1 MLMPICTRSNP
12 LHKMNRFLVI
22 LKRPLLALLL
32 FLLFQAMAGL
42 VVMFVQMF
50 TGGGN
55 LLDNISNRV
64 FDAQLMGIATFACN
78 VLMALSCL
86 FLFRRSLYLKSS
98 HVPSCTPW
106 KRSLIAIGGCILGA
120 IALDLLGELLAL
132 PNILEEQMIDMCRAP
147 WGVLAIAI
155 GAPLGEEIM
164 FRWGIM
170 GHMLRRNS
178 SVPTA
183 ILVSAVLFGLMH
195 MNPAQVFFAAAM
207 GIMLGI
213 LYWRSGNII
222 WPIIL
227 HVLNNSV
234 ACLQVWL
241 LGDKIKEYSLVET
254 FGGNGMAWSMVA
266 ILSVLC
272 AGILTW
278 YIIGGRQEYMIRA
291 ATNTDNT
298 SQETL

>member
-1 MLMPICTRSNP
+1 MS
-12 LHKMNRFLVI
+12 RFLVI

-32 FLLFQAMAGL
+32 FLLFQALGGVIVL
-42 VVMFVQMF
+42 VVQMV

-55 LLDNISNRV
+55 LLDNVSERL
-64 FDAQLMGIATFACN
+64 FDARLVGIATFACN
-78 VLMALSCL
+78 VLMAVSCL
-86 FLFRRSLYLKSS
+86 FLFRRSLYANSAY
-98 HVPSCTPW
+98 VPSSTRW
-106 KRSLIAIGGCILGA
+106 TRSLVAIGGCILGT
-120 IALDLLGELLAL
+120 IALDLLSELVAL
-132 PNILEEQMIDMCRAP
+132 PNIMEEQMIDMCREP
-147 WGVLAIAI
+147 WGMLAIAV
-155 GAPLGEEIM
+155 GAPLGEEVM

-170 GHMLRRNS
+170 GHMLRRNCS
-178 SVPTA
+178 APIA
-183 ILVSAVLFGLMH
+183 IVVSAVLFGLLH
-195 MNPAQVFFAAAM
+195 MNPAQVFFAGAM

-227 HVLNNSV
+227 HILNNSV

-241 LGDKIKEYSLVET
+241 LGDKVKEYSLVDT
-254 FGGNGMAWSMVA
+254 FGGNGMAWSMIA

-272 AGILTW
+272 VGILAW
-278 YIIGGRQEYMIRA
+278 YVIGGRQEHMVQT

>member
-1 MLMPICTRSNP
+1 VNKNKHLSAGSNI
-12 LHKMNRFLVI
+12 LQYMNKFLVI
-22 LKRPLLALLL
+22 IKRPLIALLL
-32 FLLFQAMAGL
+32 FLMFQTMAGF
-42 VVMFVQMF
+42 VVLAVQMF
-50 TGGGN
+50 TGSGN
-55 LLDNISNRV
+55 IWNNASGKI
-64 FDAQLMGIATFACN
+64 FDAQLMGIATLACN
-78 VLMALSCL
+78 VLLAVSCL
-86 FLFRRSLYLKSS
+86 TLFRRSLYTNNSYA
-98 HVPSCTPW
+98 PSTTSW
-106 KRSLIAIGGCILGA
+106 KRSLLALGGCILGT
-120 IALDLLGELLAL
+120 IAMNLLSELIAL
-132 PNILEEQMIDMCRAP
+132 PNIMEEQMLGMCREP
-147 WGVLAIAI
+147 WGILAIAI

-195 MNPAQVFFAAAM
+195 MNPAQVFFATAM

-241 LGDKIKEYSLVET
+241 LGDKIKEYSLVDT

-272 AGILTW
+272 AGILAW
-278 YIIGGRQEYMIRA
+278 YAGGKEK
-291 ATNTDNT
+291 
-298 SQETL
+298 